1 VLLLLLAIR
10 EIQQLSRVSLFGL
23 FVGPRYVVPS
33 TIVFFGALVAATAT
47 WPRVGG
53 KMAYLSI
60 ASLLLA
66 CCAVIS
72 QHQFVRYV
80 YPKLQPAAQISHDH
94 AWSLIKGMS
103 REARAAGLP
112 VPNVIM
118 NDLTQEFHG
127 WDLKLFEP
135 VLRHDLNLA
144 PAQRIEFID
153 IREALGSRH
162 DEYSRSVPSLAELSK
177 TMRVLP

>member
-1 VLLLLLAIR
+1 
-10 EIQQLSRVSLFGL
+10 
-23 FVGPRYVVPS
+23 
-33 TIVFFGALVAATAT
+33 
-47 WPRVGG
+47 
-53 KMAYLSI
+53 M

-66 CCAVIS
+66 YCAIIS
-72 QHQFVRYV
+72 QHQCARYV
-80 YPKLQPAAQISHDH
+80 YPKYQPLAQVSHDH

-135 VLRHDLNLA
+135 VLRHDLKLA
-144 PAQRIEFID
+144 PEQRIEFVD
-153 IREALGSRH
+153 IGEALGSRNR
-162 DEYSRSVPSLAELSK
+162 EYARSVPSLAELSRM
-177 TMRVLP
+177 MRVR